1 METFLSLVK
10 MIGFLLLIL
19 YLINISLKYLNR
31 YTNQHNHQLRIL
43 QKIAVSKSSSIGIVQ
58 IMDKCY
64 VMSFSEQQNQIIKEL
79 TPEETAAFLQQS
91 LESTQVQAGKDFS
104 EWLNKAKAEIARK
117 RGKQK

>member
-43 QKIAVSKSSSIGIVQ
+43 QKSPSANRLRSGSSKSWTN
-58 IMDKCY
+58 
-64 VMSFSEQQNQIIKEL
+64 VMS
-79 TPEETAAFLQQS
+79 
-91 LESTQVQAGKDFS
+91 
-104 EWLNKAKAEIARK
+104 
-117 RGKQK
+117 

>member
-43 QKIAVSKSSSIGIVQ
+43 QKIAVSKSSSIGI
-58 IMDKCY
+58 
-64 VMSFSEQQNQIIKEL
+64 KEL

-104 EWLNKAKAEIARK
+104 EWLNKAKAEIAGK

>member
-79 TPEETAAFLQQS
+79 TPEEMAAFLQQS
-91 LESTQVQAGKDFS
+91 LENTQVQAGKDFS
-104 EWLNKAKAEIARK
+104 EWLNKAKAEIAGK

>member
-58 IMDKCY
+58 IMDKCF
-64 VMSFSEQQNQIIKEL
+64 VMSFSAQQNQII
-79 TPEETAAFLQQS
+79 
-91 LESTQVQAGKDFS
+91 ESTQVQAGKDFS
-104 EWLNKAKAEIARK
+104 EWLNKAKAEIAGK